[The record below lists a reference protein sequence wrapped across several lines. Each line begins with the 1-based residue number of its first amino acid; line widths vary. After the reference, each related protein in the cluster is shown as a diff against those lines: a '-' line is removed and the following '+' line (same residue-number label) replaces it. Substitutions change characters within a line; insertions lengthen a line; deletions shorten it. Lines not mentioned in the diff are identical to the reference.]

1 MIIIVP
7 KMWPPQSEADVAA
20 IAEAKKGLRRA
31 VLLRRRARPD
41 DQRSGLDQ
49 ARFDQL
55 RDFISGELPQSVACY
70 VSEPPEPA
78 TLQLIAWFAAQDV
91 RVLLPVIT
99 EPTDHDQLFGEPDWA
114 TYDGP
119 ESLHRGRLS
128 IIEPTGDP
136 LGPAALA
143 DAGVI
148 IVPGLAGSI
157 DGRRLGRGGGWYDRA
172 LQHAGPQ
179 TVVVMLLNDDE
190 VVEVIPSHGW
200 DRRVD
205 VLVTPTRVINSTRG

>member
-1 MIIIVP
+1 M
-7 KMWPPQSEADVAA
+7 MWPPQSEADVAA
-20 IAEAKKGLRRA
+20 ITDAKKALRRA
-31 VLLRRRARPD
+31 VLVRRRARPD
-41 DQRSGLDQ
+41 DERAALDH
-49 ARFDQL
+49 ARFDRL
-55 RDFISGELPQSVACY
+55 RDFIAGRLPKSVACY

-91 RVLLPVIT
+91 PILLPVIT

-114 TYDGP
+114 PYDGP

-128 IIEPTGDP
+128 IIEPTGNP
-136 LGPAALA
+136 LGPTALA
-143 DAGVI
+143 EADLI
-148 IVPGLAGSI
+148 IVPGLAGGV

-172 LQHAGPQ
+172 LQHIGPGA
-179 TVVVMLLNDDE
+179 VVVMLLNDDE

-205 VLVTPTRVINSTRG
+205 VIITPTRVIAGTRR

>member
-1 MIIIVP
+1 
-7 KMWPPQSEADVAA
+7 MWPPQSEADVVA
-20 IAEAKKGLRRA
+20 IAEAKKALRRA
-31 VLLRRRARPD
+31 VLMRRRARPED
-41 DQRSGLDQ
+41 ERAELDQ

-55 RDFISGELPQSVACY
+55 RDFIADEVPRTVACY

-99 EPTDHDQLFGEPDWA
+99 DPTDHDQLFGEPDWA
-114 TYDGP
+114 PYDGP

-136 LGPAALA
+136 LGQSALA
-143 DAGVI
+143 EAGLI
-148 IVPGLAGSI
+148 IVPGLAGNI

-172 LQHAGPQ
+172 LQHADRRA
-179 TVVVMLLNDDE
+179 VVVMVLNDDE

-200 DRRVD
+200 DRQVD
-205 VLVTPTRVINSTRG
+205 VIITPSQVINSTQH